1 MEAEGLGVLR
11 RQAPQVVTD
20 GLADG
25 PPLRQQQASS
35 SFGYLENIANTSI
48 MEIDTVDRLGKFL
61 YQADLHEVPPLVQ
74 ASTLDAPLKR
84 RLRQAK
90 LRQAK
95 LHGDVVRG

>member
-1 MEAEGLGVLR
+1 MEADGLGVLR

-35 SFGYLENIANTSI
+35 SFGYLEDIANTSI

-84 RLRQAK
+84 RLRE
-90 LRQAK
+90 AK